1 MSIRIVLVLSVFL
14 QFNTVLLAQQ
24 GGGGPTRNSEPSVS
38 ADKEL
43 LTNKDVIS
51 MVSAGLSPNVVNA
64 KIAASL
70 CQFDTSPSG
79 LANLKTAGVPDD
91 IVVAMLSAKAAP
103 PPPVVSRD
111 DTERQEKIARD
122 RQNAQAKCPN
132 CLGVI
137 ISNFNASNGSTTNDW
152 LSKNQLAYLKERI
165 EKAKKA
171 NTPTHFWPTH
181 YKENADFIIVWS
193 SAVGS
198 RPYTMYVPR
207 TSTSTTNV
215 TGDVSLRAETSS
227 TTYVPEHGEHE
238 FVNVVATVY
247 SRDGSKL
254 YESVHQGNW
263 RWSKPDKDCLED
275 ALNYLSSHQGSH

>member
-1 MSIRIVLVLSVFL
+1 MLLRIVLLLSVVSVL
-14 QFNTVLLAQQ
+14 DMTLLAQQ
-24 GGGGPTRNSEPSVS
+24 GGGGPTVTSDGS
-38 ADKEL
+38 A
-43 LTNKDVIS
+43 LTNKDVVA
-51 MVSAGLSPNVVNA
+51 MVSAGLSPSVVNA
-64 KIAASL
+64 KISASL
-70 CQFDTSPSG
+70 CKFDTSPQG
-79 LANLKTAGVPDD
+79 LADLKTAGVPDD
-91 IVVAMLSAKAAP
+91 IVVAMLGAKAAP
-103 PPPVVSRD
+103 PPPIVSKEA
-111 DTERQEKIARD
+111 TERQEKIAKE
-122 RQNAQAKCPN
+122 RQNAQANCPG

-137 ISNFNASNGSTTNDW
+137 ISNFNVSNGSTTNDW
-152 LSKNQLAYLKERI
+152 LSKNQLAYLHERI

-171 NTPTHFWPTH
+171 GTPGRFWPTH
-181 YKENADFIIVWS
+181 YRENADFIIVWS

-215 TGDVSLRAETSS
+215 SGDINATANTTS
-227 TTYVPEHGEHE
+227 TTYVPEHGERE